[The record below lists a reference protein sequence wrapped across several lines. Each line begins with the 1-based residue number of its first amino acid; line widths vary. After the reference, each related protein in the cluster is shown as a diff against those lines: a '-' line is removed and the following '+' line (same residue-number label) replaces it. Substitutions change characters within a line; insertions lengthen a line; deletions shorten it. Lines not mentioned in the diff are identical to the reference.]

1 MAVSAPESGAW
12 LHALPISSLGLRLD
26 DASVRICVALRLG
39 LPVCAP
45 HDCKHCGAS
54 VCSLGL
60 HGLSCKRGS
69 LRFHRH
75 AALNDVIHRSL
86 SSAGIPACL
95 EPSGLSRSD
104 GKCPDGLTLVP
115 WEHGRPI
122 VWDVTVPDS
131 MAPSYR
137 SVAVSGTGSVAALA
151 EAKKSSKYAHLST
164 SSFFSVAIESF
175 GALGPISQSFIKSLG
190 QRICRYTGD
199 ELAGHY
205 LLQRLSMTVQRGN
218 ASLIMD
224 SIPFSF
230 VSPSPL

>member
-1 MAVSAPESGAW
+1 M
-12 LHALPISSLGLRLD
+12 
-26 DASVRICVALRLG
+26 
-39 LPVCAP
+39 
-45 HDCKHCGAS
+45 
-54 VCSLGL
+54 
-60 HGLSCKRGS
+60 
-69 LRFHRH
+69 RFHRH

-104 GKCPDGLTLVP
+104 GKRPDGLTLVP
-115 WEHGRPI
+115 WERGRPM

-164 SSFFSVAIESF
+164 SFSFFPVAIESL
-175 GALGPISQSFIKSLG
+175 GALGPISWSFIKSLG
-190 QRICRYTGD
+190 QKICRYTGN
-199 ELAGHY
+199 ELTGHY
-205 LLQRLSMTVQRGN
+205 LLQRLSMTVKRGN

-224 SIPFSF
+224 SIPFSL
-230 VSPSPL
+230 VSSSLL